1 MTLPTFSSCF
11 FSCFNLRCYLVLL
24 GFFTYRLRFVGS
36 VVVVVQAS
44 IDLYLVFFFYP
55 VIQINAQPTNGFL
68 PVSLFF
74 FFSFYSQVRTSSY
87 SISRSCGSWRVGR
100 HGPLTGFIFS
110 FIFIFV
116 LFFFYSETESP
127 FTGAVAASC
136 DFFFLL
142 LLFSLLFYFFFCL
155 RGQRGVDR
163 VKPTRPNKIST
174 AKG

>member
-1 MTLPTFSSCF
+1 MRRRRESRLLSAHMAPPPARDIVIFIHSFLHSFFFNLFSPFFFIWKHFLFFFFGNFGRPMTLPTFSSCF

-74 FFSFYSQVRTSSY
+74 FS
-87 SISRSCGSWRVGR
+87 
-100 HGPLTGFIFS
+100 LFI
-110 FIFIFV
+110 
-116 LFFFYSETESP
+116 
-127 FTGAVAASC
+127 
-136 DFFFLL
+136 
-142 LLFSLLFYFFFCL
+142 
-155 RGQRGVDR
+155 RR
-163 VKPTRPNKIST
+163 
-174 AKG
+174 